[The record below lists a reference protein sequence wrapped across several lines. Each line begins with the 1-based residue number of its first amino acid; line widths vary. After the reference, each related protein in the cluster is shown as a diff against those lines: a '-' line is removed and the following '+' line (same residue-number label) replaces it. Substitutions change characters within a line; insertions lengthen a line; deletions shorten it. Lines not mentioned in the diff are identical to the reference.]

1 MRLERRT
8 LTEDPA
14 ALVAELRGLVPGASD
29 VADAVV
35 KIVLDVRHH
44 GDVALERYRRE
55 LDAGGADP
63 GPVRVASDVV
73 AAALAGVD
81 ADVRAALELAVQNVR
96 AVAEAGLDE
105 AREVSLPQGQRVVLR
120 EIPVARAAVY
130 VPGGRAPYPSTVI
143 MGAVTAQAAGVREVV
158 VCTPSEDP
166 LVLAACAIA
175 GVEEIYRMGGAHA
188 IAALSHGTETVRAVD
203 VIVGPG
209 NLYVQEAKLVVRGE
223 VGIDGFAGPS
233 DLLVI
238 LDGEA
243 AAGPGAVG
251 EGGLRGA
258 GTGLAAESAVRLTA
272 LDLRAQ
278 AEHGADSLVVAVS
291 PDAATLDLLAAELA
305 EAPEEGAAVL
315 VQTSDLDGAL
325 ALAEAFAPEHLQ
337 LIGPGAEALAPRVTR
352 AGCLFVG
359 AGAATAFGD
368 YVAGSNHV
376 LPTDG
381 AARYVS
387 GLSARTFRRRMA
399 EVRIPPEA
407 AAELAPHGVA
417 LARAEGFAAHA
428 ESMSARIRENEAQ

>member
-1 MRLERRT
+1 VRLERRT
-8 LTEDPA
+8 LEGDPT

-35 KIVLDVRHH
+35 RIVLDVRHH
-44 GDVALERYRRE
+44 GDRALERYRRE
-55 LDAGGADP
+55 HDAGGADP
-63 GPVRVASDVV
+63 GPLRVPREQID
-73 AAALAGVD
+73 AALAGVD
-81 ADVRAALELAVQNVR
+81 VDVCAALERAVANVR
-96 AVAEAGLDE
+96 TVAEAGLDE
-105 AREVSLPQGQRVVLR
+105 ERDVTLPEGQRVALR
-120 EIPVARAAVY
+120 EVPVARAAVY

-143 MGAVTAQAAGVREVV
+143 MGAVTARAAGVREVV
-158 VCTPSEDP
+158 VCTPSDSP
-166 LVLAACAIA
+166 LVLAACALA

-188 IAALSHGTETVRAVD
+188 IAALAHGTETIASVD

-209 NLYVQEAKLVVRGE
+209 NLFVQEAKLVVRGE

-233 DLLVI
+233 DLFVV
-238 LDGEA
+238 LDGGADA
-243 AAGPGAVG
+243 A
-251 EGGLRGA
+251 
-258 GTGLAAESAVRLTA
+258 LAA

-278 AEHGADSLVVAVS
+278 AEHGADSLVVAAA
-291 PDAATLDLLAAELA
+291 PDGDVLDALAAELA
-305 EAPEEGAAVL
+305 DATEDGVAVL
-315 VQTSDLDGAL
+315 VQTADFDDAL

-337 LIGPGAEALAPRVTR
+337 LIGAGAEALAPRVTR

-381 AARYVS
+381 AARYAS

-399 EVRIPPEA
+399 EVRIPPAA
-407 AAELAPHGVA
+407 AAELAPHGIA

-428 ESMSARIRENEAQ
+428 ESMSARIRENGAS

>member
-1 MRLERRT
+1 MRLERRA
-8 LTEDPA
+8 LTGDPA
-14 ALVAELRGLVPGASD
+14 ALVAELRGLVASAAD
-29 VADAVV
+29 VAEAVV
-35 KIVLDVRHH
+35 RIVLDVRHG
-44 GDVALERYRRE
+44 GDEAVERYRRE

-63 GPVRVASDVV
+63 GPLCVPQEEID
-73 AAALAGVD
+73 AALAGID
-81 ADVRAALELAVQNVR
+81 PEVRAALELAVANVR
-96 AVAEAGLDE
+96 AVAQAGVDDE
-105 AREVSLPQGQRVVLR
+105 RSMALPEGQTVVLR
-120 EIPVARAAVY
+120 EVPVARAAVY
-130 VPGGRAPYPSTVI
+130 VPGGRAPYPSTVV
-143 MGAVTAQAAGVREVV
+143 MGAVTARAAGVREVV

-166 LVLAACAIA
+166 LVLAACALA
-175 GVEEIYRMGGAHA
+175 GVEEVYRMGGAHA
-188 IAALSHGTETVRAVD
+188 IAALAHGTATIPRVD

-233 DLLVI
+233 DLLVV
-238 LDGEA
+238 LGGAAADEA
-243 AAGPGAVG
+243 A
-251 EGGLRGA
+251 
-258 GTGLAAESAVRLTA
+258 LAA

-291 PDAATLDLLAAELA
+291 PDASALDALAAELA
-305 EAPEEGAAVL
+305 DAPEAGAAVL
-315 VQTSDLDGAL
+315 VQADDLDAAL

-337 LIGPGAEALAPRVTR
+337 LIGADAEALAPRVTR

-381 AARYVS
+381 AARYAS

-407 AAELAPHGVA
+407 AATLAPHGVA
-417 LARAEGFAAHA
+417 LADAEGFAAHA
-428 ESMSARIRENEAQ
+428 ESMRARIRENGER

>member
-8 LTEDPA
+8 LEGDPA
-14 ALVAELRGLVPGASD
+14 ALVAELRGLVPGVSD
-29 VADAVV
+29 VAQAVER
-35 KIVLDVRHH
+35 IVFEVRRH
-44 GDVALERYRRE
+44 GDAALERYRRE
-55 LDAGGADP
+55 FDTRGGDPGPLCVPRNELDAAITGLDAG
-63 GPVRVASDVV
+63 
-73 AAALAGVD
+73 
-81 ADVRAALELAVQNVR
+81 VRAALERTVANVS
-96 AVAEAGLDE
+96 AVAAAGVDE
-105 AREVSLPQGQRVVLR
+105 ERSVALPEGQMVVLR
-120 EIPVARAAVY
+120 EQPVARAAVY

-143 MGAVTAQAAGVREVV
+143 MGAVTATAAGVREVV

-166 LVLAACAIA
+166 LVLAACALA
-175 GVEEIYRMGGAHA
+175 GVHEVYRMGGAHA
-188 IAALSHGTETVRAVD
+188 IAALAHGTQTIRRVD

-209 NLYVQEAKLVVRGE
+209 NLYVQEAKLVVLGE

-233 DLLVI
+233 DLLAIV
-238 LDGEA
+238 DW
-243 AAGPGAVG
+243 AGGV
-251 EGGLRGA
+251 E
-258 GTGLAAESAVRLTA
+258 LAA

-291 PDAATLDLLAAELA
+291 PEPAVLDALAAQLA
-305 EAPEEGAAVL
+305 DAPELGAAVL
-315 VQTSDLDGAL
+315 VETEDLDDAL

-368 YVAGSNHV
+368 YLAGSNHV

-381 AARYVS
+381 AARYAS

-407 AAELAPHGVA
+407 ASALAPHGA
-417 LARAEGFAAHA
+417 AIARAEGFEAHA
-428 ESMSARIRENEAQ
+428 ESMEARIRENGAS

>member
-1 MRLERRT
+1 VRLERRT
-8 LTEDPA
+8 LTGDPA

-35 KIVLDVRHH
+35 RIVLDVRHG
-44 GDVALERYRRE
+44 GDDALERYRRE

-63 GPVRVASDVV
+63 GPLCVPREEID
-73 AAALAGVD
+73 AALAG
-81 ADVRAALELAVQNVR
+81 AAPDVHAALKRAAANVR
-96 AVAEAGLDE
+96 AVAEAGIDE
-105 AREVSLPQGQRVVLR
+105 ERSVDLPEGQAVVLR
-120 EIPVARAAVY
+120 EQPVARAAVY

-143 MGAVTAQAAGVREVV
+143 MGAVTARAAGVREVV
-158 VCTPSEDP
+158 VCTPSADP
-166 LVLAACAIA
+166 LVLAACALA
-175 GVEEIYRMGGAHA
+175 GVTEVYRMGGAHA
-188 IAALSHGTETVRAVD
+188 IAALAHGTETIPQVD

-209 NLYVQEAKLVVRGE
+209 NLWVQEAKLVVRGE

-233 DLLVI
+233 DLLVVI
-238 LDGEA
+238 DDARVA
-243 AAGPGAVG
+243 A
-251 EGGLRGA
+251 
-258 GTGLAAESAVRLTA
+258 LAA

-291 PDAATLDLLAAELA
+291 PEAAVLDALAAQLADVA
-305 EAPEEGAAVL
+305 EAGAAVL
-315 VQTSDLDGAL
+315 VRTDDLDGAL
-325 ALAEAFAPEHLQ
+325 ALAEAFAPEHLE

-368 YVAGSNHV
+368 YLAGSNHV

-381 AARYVS
+381 AARYAS

-399 EVRIPPEA
+399 EVRIPAEA
-407 AAELAPHGVA
+407 AARLASDGVA

-428 ESMSARIRENEAQ
+428 ESMEARIRENAAR

>member
-8 LTEDPA
+8 LTGDPA

-35 KIVLDVRHH
+35 RIVLDVRHH
-44 GDVALERYRRE
+44 GDAALERYRRE
-55 LDAGGADP
+55 LDARGVDP
-63 GPVRVASDVV
+63 GPLCVPQEEIDG
-73 AAALAGVD
+73 ALAGLD
-81 ADVRAALELAVQNVR
+81 AGVRAALERAAANVR
-96 AVAEAGLDE
+96 AVAEAGVDE
-105 AREVSLPQGQRVVLR
+105 ERSVDLPEGQTVVLR
-120 EIPVARAAVY
+120 EQPVARAAVY

-143 MGAVTAQAAGVREVV
+143 MGAVTAKAAGVSEVV

-166 LVLAACAIA
+166 RVLAACALA
-175 GVEEIYRMGGAHA
+175 GVTEVYRMGGAHA
-188 IAALSHGTETVRAVD
+188 IAALAHGTETIRQVD

-233 DLLVI
+233 DLAVVI
-238 LDGEA
+238 DDA
-243 AAGPGAVG
+243 RATA
-251 EGGLRGA
+251 
-258 GTGLAAESAVRLTA
+258 LAA

-291 PDAATLDLLAAELA
+291 PEAAVLDGLAAALADAA
-305 EAPEEGAAVL
+305 EAGAAVL
-315 VQTSDLDGAL
+315 VQTDDLDGAL
-325 ALAEAFAPEHLQ
+325 AFAEAFAPEHLQ

-368 YVAGSNHV
+368 YLAGSNHV

-381 AARYVS
+381 AARYAS

-399 EVRIPPEA
+399 EVRIPSA
-407 AAELAPHGVA
+407 AAAALGPDGVA
-417 LARAEGFAAHA
+417 LAQAEGFAAHA
-428 ESMSARIRENEAQ
+428 ESMRARIRENAGP

>member
-1 MRLERRT
+1 VRLERRT

-14 ALVAELRGLVPGASD
+14 ALVAELRGLVPGASS

-44 GDVALERYRRE
+44 GDEALQRYRRE
-55 LDAGGADP
+55 LDAAGADP
-63 GPVRVASDVV
+63 GPVRVASEDV

-81 ADVRAALELAVQNVR
+81 PDVRAALELAVENVR
-96 AVAEAGLDE
+96 TVAEAGLDE
-105 AREVSLPQGQRVVLR
+105 EREVSLPQGQRVSLR
-120 EIPVARAAVY
+120 EVPVARAAVY

-143 MGAVTAQAAGVREVV
+143 MGAVTAQAAGVQEVV

-166 LVLAACAIA
+166 LVLAACALA

-238 LDGEA
+238 LDGA
-243 AAGPGAVG
+243 ADAELAV
-251 EGGLRGA
+251 
-258 GTGLAAESAVRLTA
+258 

-278 AEHGADSLVVAVS
+278 AEHGVDSLVVAAS
-291 PDAATLDLLAAELA
+291 PDDDALDALAASLEGA
-305 EAPEEGAAVL
+305 AEEGAAVL
-315 VQTSDLDGAL
+315 VRTADLDGAL

-368 YVAGSNHV
+368 YLAGSNHV

-381 AARYVS
+381 AARYAS

-428 ESMSARIRENEAQ
+428 ESMSARIRENGAS

>member
-1 MRLERRT
+1 VRLERRT
-8 LTEDPA
+8 LTGDPT

-35 KIVLDVRHH
+35 RIVLDVRHH
-44 GDVALERYRRE
+44 GDAALERYRRE
-55 LDAGGADP
+55 LDAGGEDP
-63 GPVRVASDVV
+63 GPVRVAGEELT
-73 AAALAGVD
+73 AALAGVD
-81 ADVRAALELAVQNVR
+81 PDVRAALELAVENVR
-96 AVAEAGLDE
+96 AVAEAGVDPE
-105 AREVSLPQGQRVVLR
+105 REVALAQGQRVALR
-120 EIPVARAAVY
+120 EVPVARAAVY
-130 VPGGRAPYPSTVI
+130 VPGGRAPYPSTAV
-143 MGAVTAQAAGVREVV
+143 MGAVTARAAGVREVV

-166 LVLAACAIA
+166 LVLAACALA
-175 GVEEIYRMGGAHA
+175 GVEEVYRMGGAHA

-233 DLLVI
+233 DLLAI
-238 LDGEA
+238 LDDGDA
-243 AAGPGAVG
+243 ASA
-251 EGGLRGA
+251 R
-258 GTGLAAESAVRLTA
+258 LAA

-278 AEHGADSLVVAVS
+278 AEHGADSLVVAAS
-291 PDAATLDLLAAELA
+291 PDPATLELLAAELA
-305 EAPEEGAAVL
+305 DAEEDGVAVL
-315 VQTSDLDGAL
+315 VETADLDGTL

-368 YVAGSNHV
+368 YLAGSNHV

-381 AARYVS
+381 AARYAS

-399 EVRIPPEA
+399 EVRIPA
-407 AAELAPHGVA
+407 AAAAKLAPYGVA
-417 LARAEGFAAHA
+417 LARAEGFEAHA
-428 ESMSARIRENEAQ
+428 ESMQARIRENGAP

>member
-8 LTEDPA
+8 LSGDPS
-14 ALVAELRGLVPGASD
+14 ALVAELRGLVASAAD
-29 VADAVV
+29 VAEAVV
-35 KIVLDVRHH
+35 RIVLDVRHR
-44 GDVALERYRRE
+44 GDEALERYRRE

-63 GPVRVASDVV
+63 GPLCVPREQID
-73 AAALAGVD
+73 AALARLGLE
-81 ADVRAALELAVQNVR
+81 VRAALELAAANVR
-96 AVAEAGLDE
+96 AVALAGVDE
-105 AREVSLPQGQRVVLR
+105 ERAVALPEGQTVALREV
-120 EIPVARAAVY
+120 PVARAAVY

-143 MGAVTAQAAGVREVV
+143 MGAVTARAAGVREVV

-166 LVLAACAIA
+166 LVLAACALA
-175 GVEEIYRMGGAHA
+175 GVAEVYRMGGAHA
-188 IAALSHGTETVRAVD
+188 IAALAHGTATVPRVD

-233 DLLVI
+233 DLLVV
-238 LDGEA
+238 LDGAGDA
-243 AAGPGAVG
+243 A
-251 EGGLRGA
+251 
-258 GTGLAAESAVRLTA
+258 LAA

-278 AEHGADSLVVAVS
+278 AEHGADSLVVAVAADGAAL
-291 PDAATLDLLAAELA
+291 DALAAELDG
-305 EAPEEGAAVL
+305 APEAGAAVL
-315 VQTSDLDGAL
+315 VQAADLDAAL

-337 LIGPGAEALAPRVTR
+337 LIGPGAEALASRVTR

-368 YVAGSNHV
+368 YLAGSNHV

-381 AARYVS
+381 AARYAS

-399 EVRIPPEA
+399 EVRVPA
-407 AAELAPHGVA
+407 AAAAALAPHGVV

-428 ESMSARIRENEAQ
+428 ESMRARIRENGER

>member
-8 LTEDPA
+8 LTGDPA
-14 ALVAELRGLVPGASD
+14 ALVAELRGLVASAAD

-35 KIVLDVRHH
+35 RIVLDVRRG
-44 GDVALERYRRE
+44 GDEALERYRRE

-63 GPVRVASDVV
+63 GPLCVPPEEID
-73 AAALAGVD
+73 AALAGVD
-81 ADVRAALELAVQNVR
+81 ADVRAALERAVANVR

-105 AREVSLPQGQRVVLR
+105 ERSAALPEGQTVVLR
-120 EIPVARAAVY
+120 ELPVARAAVY
-130 VPGGRAPYPSTVI
+130 VPGGRAPYPSTVV
-143 MGAVTAQAAGVREVV
+143 MGAVTARAAGVREIV
-158 VCTPSEDP
+158 VCTPSAEP
-166 LVLAACAIA
+166 LVLAACALA
-175 GVEEIYRMGGAHA
+175 GVDEVYRMGGAHA
-188 IAALSHGTETVRAVD
+188 IAALAHGTATVPRVD

-233 DLLVI
+233 DLLVV
-238 LDGEA
+238 LGG
-243 AAGPGAVG
+243 AAGDDV
-251 EGGLRGA
+251 E
-258 GTGLAAESAVRLTA
+258 LAA

-291 PDAATLDLLAAELA
+291 PDAAALDALAAALA
-305 EAPEEGAAVL
+305 DAPEQGAAVL
-315 VQTSDLDGAL
+315 VRADDLDGAL
-325 ALAEAFAPEHLQ
+325 ALAEAFAPEHLE
-337 LIGPGAEALAPRVTR
+337 LIGAAAEALAPRVTR

-381 AARYVS
+381 AARYAS

-399 EVRIPPEA
+399 EVRIPPA
-407 AAELAPHGVA
+407 AAAALAPPGVA
-417 LARAEGFAAHA
+417 LAGAEGFAAHA
-428 ESMSARIRENEAQ
+428 ASMRARIRENGDR

>member
-8 LTEDPA
+8 LTGDPA

-35 KIVLDVRHH
+35 RIVLDVRHH
-44 GDVALERYRRE
+44 GDAALERYRRE
-55 LDAGGADP
+55 LDARGEDP
-63 GPVRVASDVV
+63 GPLCVPQEEID
-73 AAALAGVD
+73 AALAGLD
-81 ADVRAALELAVQNVR
+81 PDVRAALKRAAANVR
-96 AVAEAGLDE
+96 AVAEAGVDDE
-105 AREVSLPQGQRVVLR
+105 RSVDLPEGQTVVLR
-120 EIPVARAAVY
+120 ELPVARAAVY

-143 MGAVTAQAAGVREVV
+143 MGAVTARAAGVREVV

-166 LVLAACAIA
+166 LVLAACALA
-175 GVEEIYRMGGAHA
+175 GVGEVYRMGGAHA
-188 IAALSHGTETVRAVD
+188 IAALAHGTATIPQVD

-233 DLLVI
+233 DLLVV
-238 LDGEA
+238 LGGA
-243 AAGPGAVG
+243 ADADVA
-251 EGGLRGA
+251 
-258 GTGLAAESAVRLTA
+258 LAA

-278 AEHGADSLVVAVS
+278 AEHGADSLVVAAS
-291 PDAATLDLLAAELA
+291 PETGVLDALAAQLA
-305 EAPEEGAAVL
+305 DAPEAGAAVL
-315 VQTSDLDGAL
+315 VQADDLDGAL

-337 LIGPGAEALAPRVTR
+337 LIGSGAETLAPRVTR

-368 YVAGSNHV
+368 YLAGSNHV

-381 AARYVS
+381 AARYAS

-399 EVRIPPEA
+399 EVRIPAEA
-407 AAELAPHGVA
+407 AARLAPDGVA
-417 LARAEGFAAHA
+417 LAQAEGFAAHA
-428 ESMSARIRENEAQ
+428 ESMRARIRENAGG

>member
-8 LTEDPA
+8 LTGEPS

-29 VADAVV
+29 VAEAVV
-35 KIVLDVRHH
+35 RIVLDVRHG
-44 GDVALERYRRE
+44 GDEALERYRRE
-55 LDAGGADP
+55 LDARGADP
-63 GPVRVASDVV
+63 GPLCVPQEEID
-73 AAALAGVD
+73 AALAGLD
-81 ADVRAALELAVQNVR
+81 AGVHAALERAVANVR
-96 AVAEAGLDE
+96 AVAETGVDDG
-105 AREVSLPQGQRVVLR
+105 REVTLPEGQTVALR
-120 EIPVARAAVY
+120 ELPVARAAVY

-143 MGAVTAQAAGVREVV
+143 MGAVTARAAGVREVV

-166 LVLAACAIA
+166 LVLAACALA
-175 GVEEIYRMGGAHA
+175 GVAEVYRMGGAHA
-188 IAALSHGTETVRAVD
+188 IAALAHGTETIPRVD

-233 DLLVI
+233 DLLAIV
-238 LDGEA
+238 DW
-243 AAGPGAVG
+243 AGGV
-251 EGGLRGA
+251 E
-258 GTGLAAESAVRLTA
+258 LAA

-291 PDAATLDLLAAELA
+291 PE
-305 EAPEEGAAVL
+305 AAVL
-315 VQTSDLDGAL
+315 DALAAQLADAPEDGVAVLVRTDDLDGAL
-325 ALAEAFAPEHLQ
+325 AFSEVFAPEHLQ

-368 YVAGSNHV
+368 YLAGSNHV

-381 AARYVS
+381 AARYAS

-399 EVRIPPEA
+399 EVRIPAEA
-407 AAELAPHGVA
+407 AGALAPHGVA
-417 LARAEGFAAHA
+417 LAQAEGFAAHA
-428 ESMSARIRENEAQ
+428 ESMRARIRENASR